1 LHAWVRLMN
10 ETMDDTIAKIREERQ
25 IFLGG
30 GHYIAIDPKTVKA
43 GEDGTFVAQ
52 GKRKAAGLFWDPL
65 LEEVSV
71 MYDSK
76 GKFFDYDSLSEE

>member
-1 LHAWVRLMN
+1 MN
-10 ETMDDTIAKIREERQ
+10 ETVDDTIAKIREERQ
-25 IFLGG
+25 ICLQG
-30 GHYIAIDPKTVKA
+30 GHYIVIDPQTVKA

-52 GKRKAAGLFWDPL
+52 GKRKVAGLFCDPT

-76 GKFFDYDSLSEE
+76 GQFFDYDSLFEE